1 MTPAH
6 IRYLHEVARQLD
18 AAPAVGGERGRIVAR
33 AAETLGK
40 SAKTVYALL
49 RRHAGWCSG
58 RKARADSGVTCV
70 DRELALT
77 VGGLVHVG
85 RRQNGKKTTSIK
97 AARELLQANG
107 LGVPDESTGE
117 IVMPSVA
124 TLSRAM
130 RAQGCHP
137 DQLRRAAPASD
148 LRSLHPNHTWE
159 LDASVCVLYRMK
171 GSRAVRLLNE
181 RDYNEHKPGKLLE
194 VAGQRII
201 RYVVADHYSGAL
213 YVRYEQARGED
224 ALGVIKTLI
233 AAMEDRG
240 PRDPLHGVPFQLFTD
255 PGSGNRSGLLLQF
268 LERLDIR
275 PLHHAAGNARATGAV
290 EVAQNIVETGF
301 ESRLRFM
308 TVPSLE
314 ELQARADAWRRHFNA
329 TAIHRRTRKT
339 RNAVW
344 GSIRSEQLRVATRP
358 VMEAIAAWQDKRCK
372 VDAHFRISVD
382 TRACG
387 VHEYDL
393 RELGYHGL
401 CVGDSVVV
409 RLNPFLAPV
418 IRVICRKADGTE
430 LVFEVSPVARDAAG
444 FDITAPVIGEDYRSA
459 PRTVQQQ
466 ALDDVLATAYGTDSA
481 EAARRHKQRDRTPFA
496 HLDPMADVREAPLQ
510 FRRPGTP
517 VAVEAP
523 QAAPLPLN
531 HAQAAMRLRAMCG
544 EAWSRDPAAC
554 MALVRQRFPRQVPED
569 SLEELAAL
577 INGRDSARHGAT
589 VLRFDAAARTEGERA
604 CAN

>member
-137 DQLRRAAPASD
+137 DQLRCAAPASA

-224 ALGVIKTLI
+224 ALGVT
-233 AAMEDRG
+233 
-240 PRDPLHGVPFQLFTD
+240 F
-255 PGSGNRSGLLLQF
+255 
-268 LERLDIR
+268 
-275 PLHHAAGNARATGAV
+275 AG
-290 EVAQNIVETGF
+290 QY
-301 ESRLRFM
+301 
-308 TVPSLE
+308 
-314 ELQARADAWRRHFNA
+314 
-329 TAIHRRTRKT
+329 
-339 RNAVW
+339 
-344 GSIRSEQLRVATRP
+344 RSELNVLPEEACEVWKEIVASKYAVTAMSYRFQRGIP
-358 VMEAIAAWQDKRCK
+358 DEAAPM
-372 VDAHFRISVD
+372 SV
-382 TRACG
+382 G
-387 VHEYDL
+387 VL
-393 RELGYHGL
+393 SM
-401 CVGDSVVV
+401 V
-409 RLNPFLAPV
+409 
-418 IRVICRKADGTE
+418 
-430 LVFEVSPVARDAAG
+430 
-444 FDITAPVIGEDYRSA
+444 
-459 PRTVQQQ
+459 Q
-466 ALDDVLATAYGTDSA
+466 ALAGGVAY
-481 EAARRHKQRDRTPFA
+481 
-496 HLDPMADVREAPLQ
+496 
-510 FRRPGTP
+510 
-517 VAVEAP
+517 
-523 QAAPLPLN
+523 
-531 HAQAAMRLRAMCG
+531 
-544 EAWSRDPAAC
+544 SRDPVASRQGRGQVTLNAVPGLPQAVVDGAVTPDVFAFSRQNPPELLEKHIAHKAFRLDCAPEALQGVVRSDLEGEAAVRPSLTDAQARELAQV
-554 MALVRQRFPRQVPED
+554 ALA
-569 SLEELAAL
+569 LEEY
-577 INGRDSARHGAT
+577 T
-589 VLRFDAAARTEGERA
+589 VNFG
-604 CAN
+604 

>member
-137 DQLRRAAPASD
+137 DQLRCAAPASA

-201 RYVVADHYSGAL
+201 RYVVADHDSGAL
-213 YVRYEQARGED
+213 
-224 ALGVIKTLI
+224 
-233 AAMEDRG
+233 
-240 PRDPLHGVPFQLFTD
+240 
-255 PGSGNRSGLLLQF
+255 
-268 LERLDIR
+268 
-275 PLHHAAGNARATGAV
+275 
-290 EVAQNIVETGF
+290 
-301 ESRLRFM
+301 
-308 TVPSLE
+308 
-314 ELQARADAWRRHFNA
+314 
-329 TAIHRRTRKT
+329 
-339 RNAVW
+339 
-344 GSIRSEQLRVATRP
+344 
-358 VMEAIAAWQDKRCK
+358 
-372 VDAHFRISVD
+372 
-382 TRACG
+382 
-387 VHEYDL
+387 
-393 RELGYHGL
+393 
-401 CVGDSVVV
+401 
-409 RLNPFLAPV
+409 
-418 IRVICRKADGTE
+418 
-430 LVFEVSPVARDAAG
+430 
-444 FDITAPVIGEDYRSA
+444 
-459 PRTVQQQ
+459 
-466 ALDDVLATAYGTDSA
+466 
-481 EAARRHKQRDRTPFA
+481 
-496 HLDPMADVREAPLQ
+496 
-510 FRRPGTP
+510 
-517 VAVEAP
+517 
-523 QAAPLPLN
+523 
-531 HAQAAMRLRAMCG
+531 
-544 EAWSRDPAAC
+544 
-554 MALVRQRFPRQVPED
+554 
-569 SLEELAAL
+569 
-577 INGRDSARHGAT
+577 
-589 VLRFDAAARTEGERA
+589 
-604 CAN
+604 